1 MSMIIRQGGFLTTVQ
16 DLGRFGRQKFGV
28 MVSGPMDETAFVTA
42 NLLLGNERGE
52 AMFEMTL
59 LGPEI
64 LFEEAATI
72 ALTGAKMQ
80 GTLNGFPVPAYRAVM
95 VPAGS
100 TLKLSG
106 CSEGVRAYLAVA
118 GGLAIPEVMGSAS
131 TLLRA
136 SFGGYEGRKLM
147 AGDRIE
153 LKEPG
158 KVLSGLSARRTADL
172 VLLGGKKR
180 GTETIRVIIGP
191 QEERFTERGLET
203 FLSAVYEVSQ
213 EADRMGYRLEGEKI
227 EHVTDGNI
235 ITDGIAAGS
244 IQVPSAGLPIIMM
257 ADRQCTG
264 GYAKIA
270 TVISVDLP
278 KVSQKKPG
286 EKLRFAAVSV
296 QEAQRLIKE
305 REAHYQ
311 ALERQIAAAVGAEI
325 SYHLTVDGRTYVVE
339 IEPIEE

>member
-1 MSMIIRQGGFLTTVQ
+1 
-16 DLGRFGRQKFGV
+16 
-28 MVSGPMDETAFVTA
+28 
-42 NLLLGNERGE
+42 
-52 AMFEMTL
+52 
-59 LGPEI
+59 
-64 LFEEAATI
+64 
-72 ALTGAKMQ
+72 
-80 GTLNGFPVPAYRAVM
+80 
-95 VPAGS
+95 
-100 TLKLSG
+100 
-106 CSEGVRAYLAVA
+106 
-118 GGLAIPEVMGSAS
+118 
-131 TLLRA
+131 
-136 SFGGYEGRKLM
+136 
-147 AGDRIE
+147 
-153 LKEPG
+153 
-158 KVLSGLSARRTADL
+158 
-172 VLLGGKKR
+172 
-180 GTETIRVIIGP
+180 
-191 QEERFTERGLET
+191 
-203 FLSAVYEVSQ
+203 LSAVYEVSQ